1 MELKVLECPYCGGN
15 VRLDPESQAGD
26 CASCGKHIIS
36 KDYPAILEK
45 VSEERKV
52 AYGLVVKAKGILE
65 AKRNPMG
72 KDFILRQLIN
82 EALVLDSGNTDAWY
96 LNAAVTMCESGKWDS
111 TSDNMVSTALSLENN
126 RPARYFTYSDC
137 MNVKKEADKISKKVT
152 SRLLGSPTFLIL
164 VAFFLMFAGIP
175 LLLAVLGHIPM
186 FVAGIVMVMFLSMA
200 VFVGLAMALGRTS
213 L

>member
-36 KDYPAILEK
+36 KDYPSILEK
-45 VSEERKV
+45 VGEERKA
-52 AYGLVVKAKGILE
+52 AYELVVKAKGILE

-72 KDFILRQLIN
+72 RDFILRQLIN
-82 EALVLDSGNTDAWY
+82 QALVFDSGNTDAWY

-111 TSDNMVSTALSLENN
+111 TSDNMVSTALALENN

-137 MNVKKEADKISKKVT
+137 MNVKKEADKFSKKLT

-164 VAFFLMFAGIP
+164 VTFFLMFAGIP

>member
-45 VSEERKV
+45 VSEERKA

-96 LNAAVTMCESGKWDS
+96 LNAAVTMCESGKCDS

-137 MNVKKEADKISKKVT
+137 MNVKKEADKFSKKVT